1 MNSLPG
7 GGSLAG
13 VVSCGSA
20 IRPAEE
26 TERRP
31 ESCCICNGG
40 FCRLLQ
46 EDQLLLEVLSVNK
59 DEFGQHERIGDIVM
73 YSVHVIG
80 LPDGGD

>member
-13 VVSCGSA
+13 VVSCGLA
-20 IRPAEE
+20 ICPAEE

-40 FCRLLQ
+40 FCRLL
-46 EDQLLLEVLSVNK
+46 LEVLSVNK
-59 DEFGQHERIGDIVM
+59 DEVGQHERIGDIVM
-73 YSVHVIG
+73 YSVHVTR
-80 LPDGGD
+80 LPDGGN

>member
-1 MNSLPG
+1 MNSIPG

-13 VVSCGSA
+13 VVSCGLP
-20 IRPAEE
+20 IRAAEE

-31 ESCCICNGG
+31 VSCSIWNGG

-73 YSVHVIG
+73 YSVHVTR
-80 LPDGGD
+80 LPDGGN